1 MKGLGHVSRMR
12 IVVVEIAMF
21 AVTGLRLVE
30 KRLQRVAR
38 DLFWYN
44 FSFLIY
50 KYIHDGEEQK
60 WTSLT
65 SDNNNNTFSF
75 YFLFSLL
82 EFGISREIDTL
93 FKHQEPF
100 NN

>member
-1 MKGLGHVSRMR
+1 MR

-38 DLFWYN
+38 DLFWNN

-50 KYIHDGEEQK
+50 KYIHDGEEQM
-60 WTSLT
+60 
-65 SDNNNNTFSF
+65 NIVNFRQQQQHIF
-75 YFLFSLL
+75 ILFCCLV
-82 EFGISREIDTL
+82 F
-93 FKHQEPF
+93 
-100 NN
+100 